1 MTAFLVL
8 GQSRQRFTVQV
19 SLTDMLNEVGR
30 IADQFS
36 LYGIDDWAFMLV
48 GEPVTTND
56 LHAR

>member
-1 MTAFLVL
+1 
-8 GQSRQRFTVQV
+8 
-19 SLTDMLNEVGR
+19 MLNEVGR